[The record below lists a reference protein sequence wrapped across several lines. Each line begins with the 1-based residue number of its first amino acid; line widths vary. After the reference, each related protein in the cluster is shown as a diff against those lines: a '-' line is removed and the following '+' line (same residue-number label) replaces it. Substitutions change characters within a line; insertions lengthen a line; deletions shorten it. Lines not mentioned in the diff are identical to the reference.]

1 MKDMKSKVINGL
13 IKGCINVGEK
23 LANTFSFAAFFY
35 EPKVPMELLK
45 RKDN

>member
-23 LANTFSFAAFFY
+23 SANTFSFAFDYLSIF
-35 EPKVPMELLK
+35 LDR
-45 RKDN
+45 RKSWNFL

>member
-1 MKDMKSKVINGL
+1 MLVKNA
-13 IKGCINVGEK
+13 
-23 LANTFSFAAFFY
+23 ANTFSFAAFFY